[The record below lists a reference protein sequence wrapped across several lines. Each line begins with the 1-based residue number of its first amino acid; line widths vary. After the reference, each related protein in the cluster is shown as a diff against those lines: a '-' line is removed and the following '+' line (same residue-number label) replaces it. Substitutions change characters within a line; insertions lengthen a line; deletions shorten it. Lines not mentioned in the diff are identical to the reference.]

1 MSGANAGAEEAFN
14 LEAFY
19 DFVKRLIK
27 GFEKAELNYAFTGA
41 LAASFYSVPRTTVDV
56 DVIVYISDDACKA
69 KLVDALRK
77 AGLVVDEAE
86 IDRALESG
94 YRIATFKDSE
104 TPYNIDVIISDKKFE
119 RKRGKM
125 AGLKAFFQ
133 TSEDL
138 VLAKLRMIKAT
149 FPRERAQK
157 DVEDVKAILK
167 FTRVDLEM
175 VRRKAEK
182 DSTLQI
188 LENIMAQQ
196 D

>member
-1 MSGANAGAEEAFN
+1 MNGANAGAEKAFN

-19 DFVKRLIK
+19 DFVKRLIM

-41 LAASFYSVPRTTVDV
+41 LAVSFYGVPRTTVDV
-56 DVIVYISDDACKA
+56 DVIVYVSDDACKA

-77 AGLVVDEAE
+77 AGLDVDEAE

-94 YRIATFKDSE
+94 YGIASFRDRE
-104 TPYNIDVIISDKKFE
+104 TPYNVDVIISDKKFD

-125 AGLKAFFQ
+125 AGLRAFFQ
-133 TSEDL
+133 MPEDL

-149 FPRERAQK
+149 VPRERAQK
-157 DVEDVKAILK
+157 DVDDVKAILK
-167 FTRVDLEM
+167 FTRVDLEA

-182 DSTLQI
+182 EGTLQI
-188 LENIMAQQ
+188 LEDIMAQQ
-196 D
+196 Y